1 MANGNGDTKDKVKDI
16 LRRPAAS
23 SGYEEA
29 LKKLR
34 EIASGIEE
42 SLGDPFV
49 ARIEP
54 GYRVNQGQQFKLA
67 IRLKDPE
74 FSDFLFRA
82 YVPPDGFPVTLDL
95 FGDEHPACADV
106 SELEAKLL
114 EFLGKAEV
122 VQRIDALRD
131 LVARQA

>member
-1 MANGNGDTKDKVKDI
+1 MANGNGDTKDKVKEI
-16 LRRPAAS
+16 LKRPVAPP
-23 SGYEEA
+23 GHEQA
-29 LKKLR
+29 LQKLR
-34 EIASGIEE
+34 EIAAGIQE
-42 SLGDPFV
+42 SLGEPFV
-49 ARIEP
+49 VRLEP
-54 GYRVNQGQQFKLA
+54 GYRVNLGQQFKLA

-106 SELEAKLL
+106 AGLEAKLL
-114 EFLGKAEV
+114 EFLGKDEV

-131 LVARQA
+131 LVASHE